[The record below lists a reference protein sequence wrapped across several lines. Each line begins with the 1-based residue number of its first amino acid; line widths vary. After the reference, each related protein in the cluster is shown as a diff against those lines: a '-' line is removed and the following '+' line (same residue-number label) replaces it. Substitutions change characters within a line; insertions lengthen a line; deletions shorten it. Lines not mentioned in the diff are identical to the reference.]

1 MTKSHIRRQAV
12 VDPTTL
18 SDIELQHFNKD
29 SKMRCKY
36 CDMKFQHKD
45 RLHRHEQLCETTCFN
60 FYHKLQHNGFTNNI
74 FDNTRSVIFNGENV
88 RINSLKFNTTSVID
102 EPEIIE
108 LLDIE
113 PIIPSIE
120 LIDEIETPPV
130 YNDPSDLG
138 IGDIIPY
145 DDFEDNLELDNLE
158 YIIETM
164 FNHTVETKCQLDKLI
179 DEKET
184 LQKEISVE
192 NNISNDV
199 MSIELIYDEYDE
211 ELLNVKNFE
220 NHKIID
226 SILDNPNNDLL
237 FYKCITKDE
246 YDNIQYVSICKCDTN
261 QYLVDFVIDYM
272 DVDFMN
278 WRSNNL

>member
-1 MTKSHIRRQAV
+1 MTKSHIRREAI

-88 RINSLKFNTTSVID
+88 RINSLKFNTTPVID
-102 EPEIIE
+102 EQEIIE
-108 LLDIE
+108 LLDID

-120 LIDEIETPPV
+120 LLSTIDNEVNNKIDNEIHNEID
-130 YNDPSDLG
+130 NESDDELE
-138 IGDIIPY
+138 II
-145 DDFEDNLELDNLE
+145 EGLE
-158 YIIETM
+158 YM
-164 FNHTVETKCQLDKLI
+164 FNYSVETKCQLDKLI

-192 NNISNDV
+192 NNISNDL